1 MIITVD
7 PSTGREI
14 EQLNFHTDAFVDER
28 LTLGVKAQSLWRKNS
43 LAERARLLVRI
54 AEILRSDAARL
65 AALITVEMGK
75 PISEATAEIAKC
87 AWNCEHYAENA
98 EKYLQPDHIEAG
110 HRESFVAY
118 EPIGIVLA
126 IMPWNYPFWQV
137 FRFLAPALAAGNG
150 VVLKHAPN
158 TSRCALAAQEVFEM
172 AGGMSGLFSTLLI
185 DTPKVRELIED
196 PRIAAITLTG
206 STNVGSIVGAQAAGA
221 LKKQVLE
228 LGGSDPFIVLGGA
241 DVQKAAKAAVRA
253 RFSNAGQACINA
265 KRFIVEEDVANEFV
279 EVFVDEVSKLVL
291 GDPNDPETTIGPMAR
306 FDLRQT
312 LHRQVLQSI
321 DEGAVLKIG
330 GGYAARPGYYYE
342 PTVLDDVKPHMNVF
356 REETFGPVAAII
368 RVSDAEEAIELAN
381 ATEYGLGASLWSTDL
396 ARARQLALRIDAGAV
411 FVNSVVGS
419 DPRLPFG
426 GVKRSGYGR
435 ELGEHGIKEFTNAKT
450 IVVNG

>member
-54 AEILRSDAARL
+54 AEDPRSDAARL

-98 EKYLQPDHIEAG
+98 EKYLQPDYIEAG

-150 VVLKHAPN
+150 VVLKARSN

-172 AGGMSGLFSTLLI
+172 AGGMSGLFSTFLI

-196 PRIAAITLTG
+196 PRIAAIT
-206 STNVGSIVGAQAAGA
+206 
-221 LKKQVLE
+221 
-228 LGGSDPFIVLGGA
+228 
-241 DVQKAAKAAVRA
+241 
-253 RFSNAGQACINA
+253 
-265 KRFIVEEDVANEFV
+265 
-279 EVFVDEVSKLVL
+279 
-291 GDPNDPETTIGPMAR
+291 
-306 FDLRQT
+306 
-312 LHRQVLQSI
+312 
-321 DEGAVLKIG
+321 
-330 GGYAARPGYYYE
+330 
-342 PTVLDDVKPHMNVF
+342 
-356 REETFGPVAAII
+356 
-368 RVSDAEEAIELAN
+368 
-381 ATEYGLGASLWSTDL
+381 
-396 ARARQLALRIDAGAV
+396 
-411 FVNSVVGS
+411 
-419 DPRLPFG
+419 
-426 GVKRSGYGR
+426 
-435 ELGEHGIKEFTNAKT
+435 
-450 IVVNG
+450 

>member
-1 MIITVD
+1 
-7 PSTGREI
+7 
-14 EQLNFHTDAFVDER
+14 
-28 LTLGVKAQSLWRKNS
+28 
-43 LAERARLLVRI
+43 
-54 AEILRSDAARL
+54 
-65 AALITVEMGK
+65 
-75 PISEATAEIAKC
+75 
-87 AWNCEHYAENA
+87 
-98 EKYLQPDHIEAG
+98 
-110 HRESFVAY
+110 
-118 EPIGIVLA
+118 
-126 IMPWNYPFWQV
+126 
-137 FRFLAPALAAGNG
+137 
-150 VVLKHAPN
+150 
-158 TSRCALAAQEVFEM
+158 
-172 AGGMSGLFSTLLI
+172 MS
-185 DTPKVRELIED
+185 K
-196 PRIAAITLTG
+196 
-206 STNVGSIVGAQAAGA
+206 
-221 LKKQVLE
+221 
-228 LGGSDPFIVLGGA
+228 
-241 DVQKAAKAAVRA
+241 KAAKAAVRA

-279 EVFVDEVSKLVL
+279 EVFVDEVGKLVL

-330 GGYAARPGYYYE
+330 GGYAARLGYYYE
-342 PTVLDDVKPHMNVF
+342 PTVLDDVKPHMTVF
-356 REETFGPVAAII
+356 RRETFGPVAAII